1 MSDKP
6 SVSMTP
12 ESDGFAARYDRMVEK
27 SGAWVFKSIL
37 LINAFV
43 VVVGLIL
50 QSNS

>member
-12 ESDGFAARYDRMVEK
+12 ESDGFAARYDRMVER
-27 SGAWVFKSIL
+27 SGAWVFKALVLVIAL
-37 LINAFV
+37 V

-50 QSNS
+50 QSRS

>member
-27 SGAWVFKSIL
+27 SGAWAFKSIL
-37 LINAFV
+37 LIIAFV

>member
-27 SGAWVFKSIL
+27 SGSWVFKTLL
-37 LINAFV
+37 LIITFV
-43 VVVGLIL
+43 VVVSLIL

>member
-6 SVSMTP
+6 SGSMTP

-37 LINAFV
+37 LIIAVV

>member
-37 LINAFV
+37 LIIAVV

>member
-6 SVSMTP
+6 SVSMSP

-37 LINAFV
+37 LIIAVV